1 MKNINYDLVIIGGGT
16 SGCAAAYNASL
27 LGLKTLLV
35 EKNNFLGG
43 LMTGGLVVPVM
54 KSSLDNLNSD
64 YYKKLV
70 KTAKKYKA
78 QITYKDKNDGWFNP
92 EVMKIVI
99 EEVLSDSKIR
109 KNLNILYET
118 SIQDVNISNKLI
130 KSVILNHDA
139 LSIPVYSTHYVDAT
153 GSASLAQLCGCN
165 FINDTDIEQQS
176 TLRFILSNVNID
188 EFCDFITKIDCNED
202 ITNTYRNERD
212 TYSLLNFTTASTWDT
227 NKIWAVDSI
236 LKKGVKDG
244 VLIDSDRSYFQI
256 FSVAGS
262 SNQVAFNCPR
272 INTYKNN
279 PYMYSNELI
288 NARMAIWRIYNFVK
302 KYFKGFENAE
312 ISNIATQTGIR
323 ESRRVQTK
331 YIYKNDD
338 MISNKKFENSV
349 LKANYSMDIHS
360 KTKNKSVLQN
370 TGSYELPIESLISKD
385 IDNLYVAGKIIGA
398 QFEAHSALRVQ
409 KSCMQMGEGLAK
421 YIAGLK

>member
-1 MKNINYDLVIIGGGT
+1 MKKINYDLVIIGGGT